1 MGLRVRVVA
10 PAGPVGPERLE
21 AGLAALR
28 ARGCVVSLGHS
39 VRHGWGH
46 LAGSDEERAA
56 DLVEALCHP
65 ELDLV
70 WAARGGFGGLRLL
83 PLLDWGRLA
92 ACRTR
97 PALVGYS
104 DLTSLQNVLR
114 GRLNWPCW
122 HAPMAATELPDALDP
137 LSAASLAGLLASCSA
152 ESAPD
157 LCAVAG
163 QGGWRVCGEDELAGC
178 AARVVLQ
185 APGFRQV
192 LGLPAGQ
199 VWSAGRAAGPLA
211 GGNLSVLTSLFGAWD
226 GVAAGSILLLEDH
239 GEYPF
244 RLDRHLA
251 QLRNA
256 GVLASAAGVLLGS
269 FLNCEEPDPDKA
281 TFSAEVLLRQYL
293 RPLSVPVLAGLP
305 FGHAAPR
312 LSIPLHGR
320 AVIETETTKPIS
332 HGSPPV

>member
-10 PAGPVGPERLE
+10 PAGPVGPGRLE

-28 ARGCVVSLGHS
+28 ARACVVSLGHS

-114 GRLNWPCW
+114 GRLDWPCW

-137 LSAASLAGLLASCSA
+137 LSAASLAGLLASCSSGGA
-152 ESAPD
+152 QD
-157 LCAVAG
+157 LCAIHETV
-163 QGGWRVCGEDELAGC
+163 GWRICREEELTSC
-178 AARVVLQ
+178 AARLTLE
-185 APGFRQV
+185 ATGFRQV
-192 LGLPAGQ
+192 LGLSAAS
-199 VWSAGRAAGPLA
+199 VWSSGRAAGPLA

-226 GVAAGSILLLEDH
+226 GPAAGSLLLLEDH
-239 GEYPF
+239 GEWPF

-251 QLRNA
+251 QLRNS

-281 TFSAEVLLRQYL
+281 TFSAEELLRQYL
-293 RPLSVPVLAGLP
+293 LPLGVPVLAGLP
-305 FGHAAPR
+305 FGHVAPR

-320 AVIETETTKPIS
+320 ATLEAGTAD
-332 HGSPPV
+332 